1 MKDLNSLVI
10 FVKVAEL
17 KNLTQAARQLGLTAS
32 AVSKSITKLE
42 TELKVTLFTRTT
54 RAVHLTNDGAAF
66 HERCKTILT
75 LLEEA
80 ELSLDACQRDL
91 RGHIRV
97 QMPVGFGRRVILP
110 ALGRFRSRYPDIVL
124 DLELSNRV
132 VDLAFERIDVC
143 IVWGDVCDEQLIAR
157 KLCDVHHVACA
168 SPAYLKKFGEPA
180 SPDDLH
186 RHQCLAYVVPH
197 TGTYRE
203 WKFTHDGRSF
213 SKPHSGKLNF
223 NHGESLLEAALAG
236 EGIAMLGTYF
246 TDEAVRDGKLK
257 VVLQDWVAR
266 GPQVS
271 VAYLPNRNLS
281 PRVRVFIDFLLEV
294 CRQYAATALSNG
306 R

>member
-1 MKDLNSLVI
+1 MKDLNNLVI

-42 TELKVTLFTRTT
+42 VELKVTLFTRTT
-54 RAVHLTNDGAAF
+54 RAVHLTNEGAAF

-75 LLEEA
+75 LLDEA
-80 ELSLDACQRDL
+80 ELFLDAGQTDMGGR
-91 RGHIRV
+91 IRV

-110 ALGRFRSRYPDIVL
+110 ALSRFRSRYPDIVL
-124 DLELSNRV
+124 DLELSNRL

-143 IVWGDVCDEQLIAR
+143 IVWGEVTDEHLVAR

-168 SPAYLKKFGEPA
+168 SPGYLAKFGEPA
-180 SPDDLH
+180 TPGDLDHH
-186 RHQCLAYVVPH
+186 RCLAYVVPH

-213 SKPHSGKLNF
+213 GRAHSGMLNF

-281 PRVRVFIDFLLEV
+281 PRVRVFIDFLIDV
-294 CRQYAATALSNG
+294 CGQFGARKLADG